1 MSDQDRIIIIG
12 AGNEF
17 RSDDAVGPVIAKK
30 IYQLYPERVKYVK
43 DISDSTNLI
52 EHWKNRKHV
61 FFVDAVCS
69 RSEPGTV
76 YRFDALNEEIPENI
90 GSNLSTHT
98 FNLGEAIELARSLE
112 NLPENLIVYGIEC
125 RNFDFGQCFSEE
137 IKPAISKVIIKLKNE
152 IDEIVYVS

>member
-1 MSDQDRIIIIG
+1 MS
-12 AGNEF
+12 
-17 RSDDAVGPVIAKK
+17 
-30 IYQLYPERVKYVK
+30 
-43 DISDSTNLI
+43 
-52 EHWKNRKHV
+52 
-61 FFVDAVCS
+61 
-69 RSEPGTV
+69 GTV

-90 GSNLSTHT
+90 GSHLSTHT

-137 IKPAISKVIIKLKNE
+137 IKPAISKAIIKLKNE